1 MGAAL
6 SGLMMAR
13 REVKHRSAKAPI
25 GSVIGDSSAPRL
37 CVSYC
42 GASNPVASRDRRFSD
57 LPTSRKVPDME
68 RSPEGERLDRH
79 GWLPRVELTRLLPS
93 QMKRLGTSWVRWYRS
108 TTDSFGSFPIRAVPS
123 RWT

>member
-79 GWLPRVELTRLLPS
+79 GWLAAG
-93 QMKRLGTSWVRWYRS
+93 GTHKAAAVADEEVGNVVG
-108 TTDSFGSFPIRAVPS
+108 TMVPIHD
-123 RWT
+123 